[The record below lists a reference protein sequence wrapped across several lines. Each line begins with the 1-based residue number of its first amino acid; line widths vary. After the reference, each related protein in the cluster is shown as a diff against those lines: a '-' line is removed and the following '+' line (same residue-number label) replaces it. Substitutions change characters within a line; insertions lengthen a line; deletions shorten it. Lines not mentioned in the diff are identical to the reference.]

1 MVKELIDQLEENYYH
16 IKTCRLK
23 IADLKKQK
31 AVLKAP
37 LWDEA
42 TGTVDAKK
50 DYIKSKTAD
59 IDYQIAVVEADI
71 QYWIDICDVLNWR
84 IMYSDD

>member
-1 MVKELIDQLEENYYH
+1 MVEKLITELEDTYGY
-16 IKTCRLK
+16 IKDCRVK
-23 IADLKKQK
+23 IADLRKQK

-37 LWDEA
+37 LWEEA

-50 DYIKSKTAD
+50 DYIKSKTAN
-59 IDYQIAVVEADI
+59 IDYEIDVLEADI
-71 QYWIDICDVLNWR
+71 QYQLDLCDVLNWR